1 MPGKESSS
9 VAQPAW
15 VSFMNKAQL
24 LAAYFEQQAQ
34 LGTPAYIFS
43 DSFSIADIVSDNG
56 HKSAAKKKES
66 PKADIKHNVQKKA
79 ISSPSPMQPTARKP
93 LDATQLVGQQ
103 HITAPLSHSVPLT
116 GKRAELAEYM
126 YKVRTCTNC
135 PLGNLRKRFVFGSG
149 NAEAR
154 IMVIGEA
161 PGADEDMQGLPF
173 VGAAG
178 HKLTDMLTAINLD
191 RKHDV
196 FISNIIKCRPPGNR
210 TPETSEI
217 LSCIPILL
225 QQITIIAP
233 KAILLLGKVAA
244 QGLLKK
250 TDSIAHLRTATH
262 SYNDIPVIVT
272 YHPSALLR
280 NPDYRKPAW
289 EDLQKLQTL
298 LKEIGLYDTTAA
310 GK

>member
-1 MPGKESSS
+1 
-9 VAQPAW
+9 
-15 VSFMNKAQL
+15 MNKAQL
-24 LAAYFEQQAQ
+24 LVAYFEQQAQ

-43 DSFSIADIVSDNG
+43 DSFPLADIVPDNG
-56 HKSAAKKKES
+56 NNSTTKKKEPS
-66 PKADIKHNVQKKA
+66 KADINRNIQKKA
-79 ISSPSPMQPTARKP
+79 VSSPMQPTARKP
-93 LDATQLVGQQ
+93 LTATQLVGQQ
-103 HITAPLSHSVPLT
+103 HTTAPLSRSVPLT

-178 HKLTDMLTAINLD
+178 HKLTEMLTAINLD

-217 LSCIPILL
+217 LPCLPILL

-250 TDSIAHLRTATH
+250 TDSIAHLRTTMH

-298 LKEIGLYDTTAA
+298 LKEIGIYDTTAA